1 MDFRI
6 QAGAP
11 RITGQ
16 FDEEDENLA
25 EAIETIFPLYTEDA
39 ILVWKN
45 IYIPLSYKYD
55 LSIMIEDVLNMLEK
69 LRKHPLGEWKI
80 HWASDSFRNSWY
92 MYWEKET
99 LIISAEWRSVVGSTE
114 NLLKEKGEIKVPLL
128 SFIAEWRK
136 LLGNLIT
143 ALEKSGYSEE
153 QLPGMDRLILEYHEI
168 PHDGILY
175 ENDSTE

>member
-11 RITGQ
+11 RVTGQ

-45 IYIPLSYKYD
+45 IYIPLSYKYEI
-55 LSIMIEDVLNMLEK
+55 SIMTWDLLDMLEK
-69 LRKHPLGEWKI
+69 LRKHSSGEWKI
-80 HWASDSFRNSWY
+80 QWASDSFRNSWY
-92 MYWEKET
+92 LRWEEDT
-99 LIISAEWRSVVGSTE
+99 LTINAEWGSVIGNTE
-114 NLLKEKGEIKVPLL
+114 NQLKEKREIKVPILA
-128 SFIAEWRK
+128 FTAEWRK

-143 ALEKSGYSEE
+143 GLQKSGYTEE
-153 QLPGMDRLILEYHEI
+153 RLPGMDRLIHEYHTI
-168 PHDGILY
+168 PFDGILY
-175 ENDSTE
+175 AKPHHQ